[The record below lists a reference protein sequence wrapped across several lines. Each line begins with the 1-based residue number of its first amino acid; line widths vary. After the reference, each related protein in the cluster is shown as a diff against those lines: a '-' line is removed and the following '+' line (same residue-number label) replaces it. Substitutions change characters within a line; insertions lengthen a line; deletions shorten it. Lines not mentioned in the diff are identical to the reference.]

1 MLRVTTTAQ
10 SGARY
15 ISPFIQSHADP
26 IQVSLDATSLSTD
39 EVTADG
45 YLKPG
50 VVIGA
55 AAGAV
60 GALIPEGGA
69 AGLVVIGVTV
79 ELAKIAT
86 SNSDADLTSAGN
98 VQVAVGTRGIVSRAH
113 AEEMLG
119 RAYTADEV
127 AALRSAVS
135 AIILHE

>member
-26 IQVSLDATSLSTD
+26 IQVPLDATTLTSA
-39 EVTADG
+39 EVTSDG

-50 VVIGA
+50 VIIGQA
-55 AAGAV
+55 PGAV
-60 GALIPEGGA
+60 GSLITGGG
-69 AGLVVIGVTV
+69 GLAIIGVTV
-79 ELAKIAT
+79 ELAKIAA
-86 SNSDADLTSAGN
+86 SNSGADLTAAGN
-98 VQVAVGTRGIVSRAH
+98 VQVAVGTRGIVSRAL

-127 AALRSAVS
+127 AALRSAGS
-135 AIILHE
+135 HIALHE